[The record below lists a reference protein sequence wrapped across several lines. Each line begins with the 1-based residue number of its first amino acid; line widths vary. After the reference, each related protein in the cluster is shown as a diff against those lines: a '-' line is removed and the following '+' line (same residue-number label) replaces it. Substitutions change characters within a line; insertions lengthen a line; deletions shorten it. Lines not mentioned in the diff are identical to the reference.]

1 MAVTPS
7 FFMPKFKAEGG
18 VTVFSNELLSIIFA
32 KQELQEL
39 DCETQSRVV
48 HAIERSMEE
57 YEDEYKQQSLS
68 ATDE

>member
-1 MAVTPS
+1 M
-7 FFMPKFKAEGG
+7 
-18 VTVFSNELLSIIFA
+18 FSDELLSIIFA
-32 KQELQEL
+32 KPELQEL
-39 DCETQSRVV
+39 DCETQARVV

>member
-1 MAVTPS
+1 M
-7 FFMPKFKAEGG
+7 
-18 VTVFSNELLSIIFA
+18 FSDELLSIIFA
-32 KQELQEL
+32 KPELQEL
-39 DCETQSRVV
+39 DCETQSSVV